1 MNGRVRSMAD
11 SDALTTSGGTVWFT
25 GLPSAGKSTVAQAL
39 HDLLAERGLR
49 SYLLDGDDLREGLN
63 ADLSYDEADR
73 IENVRRLGEV
83 AILFARFGLLS
94 LVSAISPYSA
104 GRKAVRERHLAVPV
118 SFVEIYV
125 ATPLEVCEAR
135 DPKGLYARARRGEL
149 ASFTGVS
156 HPYEKPVS
164 PELVLR
170 TMGTP
175 EQAAREVFCVLE
187 AVALFD

>member
-1 MNGRVRSMAD
+1 MAD
-11 SDALTTSGGTVWFT
+11 SDALKTSGGTVWFT
-25 GLPSAGKSTVAQAL
+25 GLPGAGKSTVAQAL
-39 HDLLAERGLR
+39 HNLLGERGLP

-63 ADLSYDEADR
+63 ADLSYHEADR

-83 AILFARFGLLS
+83 AVLFARFRLLS
-94 LVSAISPYSA
+94 LVSAISPYAA

-118 SFVEIYV
+118 PFVEIYV

-156 HPYEKPVS
+156 HPYEKPVT
-164 PELVLR
+164 PELVLT

-175 EQAAREVFCVLE
+175 EQAAREVFSVLE
-187 AVALFD
+187 AVTLFD